1 MKKKKETKKKQ
12 INKNKVKK
20 FPLRKQSLKPP
31 EYFSLYQTV
40 LKAFQHQWLSLP
52 CSVRVKKSKI
62 SCINLL
68 NSGDNDNDNE
78 NDDDNEKTC
87 TS

>member
-1 MKKKKETKKKQ
+1 M
-12 INKNKVKK
+12 
-20 FPLRKQSLKPP
+20 
-31 EYFSLYQTV
+31 
-40 LKAFQHQWLSLP
+40 LKAFQYQWLSLP

-78 NDDDNEKTC
+78 NDDDNEKTH